1 MYSAIATMSG
11 VGQRQ
16 SRHGGHAWRLPP
28 LLDHRNDQLAVQIG
42 ERELRAEQVGAARLA
57 AAKVGAMARPAVDLI
72 EQLAAIA
79 RRLVGELPLLRR
91 ESPPRRLRRRRLH
104 PRARGLVR
112 RRRRRCTSRTRR
124 CGGASCAPRSPAT
137 LPMISA
143 AAHVMPI
150 VSRMSAALV
159 LQRASQFTLA
169 P

>member
-28 LLDHRNDQLAVQIG
+28 LLDHGNDQLAVQIG

-79 RRLVGELPLLRR
+79 RGLVGELPLLRR
-91 ESPPRRLRRRRLH
+91 ESS
-104 PRARGLVR
+104 PRASAGAASTPAPAALSAGGG
-112 RRRRRCTSRTRR
+112 RCTSRTRR
-124 CGGASCAPRSPAT
+124 CGRRVLCAQMPGDAADEKRGGARDADRQSHECCP
-137 LPMISA
+137 L
-143 AAHVMPI
+143 
-150 VSRMSAALV
+150 